1 MVRKLTM
8 ISSFILSLLL
18 LSACQSSSHEALQE
32 GITAYFN
39 GEFKDAEIHLSKE
52 DSELAKQWLELT
64 KITKDAVATTINEET
79 EVNPFQAV
87 KKVDT
92 SFMGKREK
100 ELFEERL
107 TLAEKEA
114 EERITRAKQFATL
127 DEETKKEFMNNQ
139 EKLAQLSVHE
149 LVQLFSTENDTNIES
164 DAVQTNEKNEQPK
177 NTQSSTK
184 ETKPSSEALAQN
196 VRQETKDLVITITD
210 IITDLLKAD
219 APFDSQKDKLLQYV
233 TPELYTS
240 LKKHYD
246 NGDFCYQCDVPHI
259 PGQYNEI
266 TFKKVDKVDENDA
279 YLIYT
284 YYGLNSEGFE
294 GEIPMEYHYKKLDGR
309 WKLHTFK
316 DL

>member
-1 MVRKLTM
+1 MVRKLTI
-8 ISSFILSLLL
+8 ISSFLFSVFL
-18 LSACQSSSHEALQE
+18 LSACQETNHEALQE

-64 KITKDAVATTINEET
+64 KITKDAVATTIDEET

-107 TLAEKEA
+107 TFAEKEA

-149 LVQLFSTENDTNIES
+149 LVQLFSTENVADTES
-164 DAVQTNEKNEQPK
+164 DATQTNEKNEQPK

-184 ETKPSSEALAQN
+184 ETKLSSEALAQN
-196 VRQETKDLVITITD
+196 VREETKDLIITITD
-210 IITDLLKAD
+210 IITNLLKAD

-233 TPELYTS
+233 TPELYAS

-294 GEIPMEYHYKKLDGR
+294 GEIPMAVSYTHLTLPTKA
-309 WKLHTFK
+309 
-316 DL
+316 